1 VRAPGPDRS
10 RRGTK
15 LSFRQFALLGFLAWG
30 LLLAALDWG
39 LGGLRHP
46 RAALVE
52 KVGREGDGPAPVL
65 FPETPRRLAAPAAVR
80 RAGAARPLAAA
91 GAPLSPQVALASLV
105 VPVSGVSRDD
115 LRDSFSEARS
125 GGRRHD
131 AIDILAK
138 RNTPVVAAAD
148 GTIDKFFTSAAGGLT
163 IYELEPSGQYELY
176 YAHLESY
183 APGLS
188 EGDAVQQGQVIGY
201 VGTSGNAPKDVPH
214 LHFAIMR
221 MGPER
226 AWWKGEAINPYPL
239 LAHPPGGAVQAAR

>member
-1 VRAPGPDRS
+1 
-10 RRGTK
+10 
-15 LSFRQFALLGFLAWG
+15 LLGFVAWG
-30 LLLAALDWG
+30 ALLAGLDWS

-46 RAALVE
+46 GKALAE
-52 KVGREGDGPAPVL
+52 KVGSIDNGPPAVL
-65 FPETPRRLAAPAAVR
+65 FPETPPRLSTPAAVR
-80 RAGAARPLAAA
+80 RAGAARLAAS
-91 GAPLSPQVALASLV
+91 GPLLAPAVALAALV
-105 VPVSGVSRDD
+105 VPVAGVSRDD
-115 LRDSFSEARS
+115 LRDSFSGARS

-148 GTIDKFFTSAAGGLT
+148 GIVAKLFTSAAGGLT

-183 APGLS
+183 APGLG

-201 VGTSGNAPKDVPH
+201 VGTSGNAPKEVPH
-214 LHFAIMR
+214 LHFAIFR
-221 MGPER
+221 LGPER

-239 LAHPPGGAVQAAR
+239 LAHPAGSPLQSAR